1 MFGGWKS
8 EDTKPIHV
16 DEFPGVGRPRGT
28 VIWNQSGLTGKVRA
42 EAQMAGGDSAP
53 VGRLAEELV
62 EQLKKRIAAE
72 DTASLAAALQRVG
85 ALLQA
90 EAEGKA
96 AVDTVEIAAST
107 AGEEAASEQCGALQL
122 KLPQMNTESSAAQA
136 AVSGENASDDS
147 FNSAFS
153 LPGAEELERL
163 RMPPGAE
170 QTRPGVFVVEGDGG
184 VVEMTR
190 SPKSPSPPLPALS
203 DGPVGGTP
211 AEMGL
216 RQAAIAPEEVF
227 QGPVVSALPETC
239 HFSRPT
245 ARNAGEPLANFLLED
260 LKIGITA
267 PCTDI
272 LGTTSRGTTLAKAPI
287 EHPTM
292 NGNLLD
298 YIIHTPPWDMGWERN
313 SSTFHALVQ
322 NTLGEQIDPTGVMAI
337 ISKMRV
343 PVQSPM
349 YAEWQN
355 GDHVR
360 KAVHLTGG
368 VGHAHCTGFT
378 LEVVGAS
385 ATDLEVLEGLLLAA
399 NPGGVVT
406 VSDADP
412 TATRASDCFVLE
424 ESVLPVPLQE
434 LFQPRVA
441 GKLLADVVEH
451 MAQSGFP
458 RKTDALTQAIHA
470 STNESVVVSLL
481 KWAVATEGWRRVPG
495 IMEIKGSWLL
505 EYWTEVI
512 ILELAEPEMIKD
524 ITGAAGVLDFGAQ
537 GLYWGELALVQ
548 GPTQG
553 QESALDSVLAALSV
567 SLTGALGQGPA
578 LLEDVALALAT
589 DHHWGQMQLGPQE
602 ELLVGDLQ
610 KMGRTSAAKA
620 IQLLLKESEMA
631 DHRVLPIIAHT
642 FNIEVAVW
650 VQDFGNGAGFR
661 MGTRWGSEG
670 AQEMIHLLYQEA
682 ANTYVPLVP
691 AQELWHQAQDRT
703 HLLKCRVTT
712 KPRNLD
718 APMTVQMHTPMAEE
732 QHPTSTPSWGGTS
745 MQGLQ
750 GTPTPT
756 RGGTTTGKLVDRW
769 VTVTKKGRHRPA
781 TTSPPSTDVRN
792 FRTMQKLRN
801 IAKLQ
806 NLPGRTMFLH
816 MQTKPTDDMVGRIT
830 VSGTIG
836 ELQQVVDQHDAMF
849 NMVLLPRKAQLKAL
863 EAAGLQFG
871 KTAETEEFH
880 MRRHQRKLLT
890 AKKLLA
896 AAQDPMNF
904 CQYGP
909 ISAPTSH
916 RNSPAA
922 SEAESV
928 ASLSGTDSEEDSTVE
943 AAQQLRPSRAQRQ
956 ADREAR
962 TRRHEARGS
971 RQLRSAAA
979 GGGAQQDSFLDTLT
993 HQLEDLGNMR
1003 TTHKAMKTAASKTA
1017 APKHDMKAATGD
1029 ASAHDMKAAAGD
1041 TPAETGRVQAGLAE
1055 PEWSKAL
1062 HEFQEKQGHVL
1073 TNHLET
1079 MQKHMETQLAAQI
1092 EAITRKTEAL
1102 FSGQQTAQTDNRNVD
1117 HNADCTDFNSA
1128 VDRRAAQVVEIAQ
1141 PAGNE
1146 GVEQTT
1152 PMSWGMSMAQLRN
1165 LSPSQQAEQH
1175 REKMMQA
1182 IMVQDTPSGV
1192 EETACAAG
1200 LGSHRI
1206 LRHGGHTILSVE
1218 ETQRAMKRIEPQLLG
1233 LAAANLKGDADA
1245 TWHKALA
1252 QQVETLPTAE
1262 RRRRETMIS
1271 AGPTDVRMMGV
1282 AYTLGERVPTPCR
1295 LCGSCTET
1303 WPRRL
1308 AEIYLAGDG
1317 AHTEWTQG
1325 FVPQQHAVCSKCV
1338 GGELAESE
1346 TGRTWDFLVLDW
1358 RSGQYRLPH
1367 AHEKDAATVTNTLR
1381 NTAESYASCW
1391 QHLPTYTQ
1399 WERQT
1404 PYHSGS
1410 STRNGNQSSSGRV
1423 ASGTG
1428 DGGGGGDSDDDDEG
1442 RHPRRNDRG
1451 ARGHG
1456 RGGGRAGRPGRGGR
1470 RGGRRDPDQPPSGS
1484 SSSDGD
1490 SEETRSDSERTQTD
1504 AGVDDMEVA
1513 AANADRLIARMSKSS
1528 SLDKNTREAL
1538 HKTLSELSPLKET
1551 EVNGDL
1557 APRYRAEALRVV
1569 QNQLQSWWGKN
1580 TQPISKF
1587 IRVVSIQHMAEHGIL
1602 EIHLVPPRVGYFAL
1616 GECILN
1622 HLLPTGSTLHTAF
1635 IQLKKDDPDVQ
1646 DGVRAWG
1653 RTAEARV
1660 PWNREN
1666 SIESAIMCWLHSEL
1680 MPGAEER
1687 ETAAT
1692 ALEGAARSL
1701 FRRNASPKKNWERLE
1716 EIKATLQ
1723 SIGYH
1728 SKLPII
1734 ERGNCVYRA
1743 LPKPLKDRYRDN
1755 MNTNVTQAQP
1765 NVNLI
1770 DLGNLAEGTTVT
1782 QIKWVVNYLEDL
1794 YQQHR
1799 KEIGSATPKLAKPR
1813 LSDREAVQAIGE
1825 EDAEDSTEPCSGDDE
1840 PLCPVRPVGET
1851 GPKAHARGQQR
1862 WGKGAGQREG
1872 PGDKV
1877 LPRKQDA
1884 SYFQLTDAEE
1894 EAILNALQANKRD
1907 SRGRGTTRM
1916 VGPCWNCGQMGHLQ
1930 RDCPSATVENA
1941 VSKVLCRVED
1951 MEQILEDEHLCQ
1963 AVLGT
1968 DMQSVEEGQVPE
1980 TVFRLM
1986 ADLHAKADAVCTAH
2000 AGDRS

>member
-1 MFGGWKS
+1 
-8 EDTKPIHV
+8 
-16 DEFPGVGRPRGT
+16 
-28 VIWNQSGLTGKVRA
+28 
-42 EAQMAGGDSAP
+42 MAGGDSGP

-62 EQLKKRIAAE
+62 EQLKKRTAAE
-72 DTASLAAALQRVG
+72 DIDITAMAAALQRVG
-85 ALLQA
+85 TLLQA
-90 EAEGKA
+90 EAEENT
-96 AVDTVEIAAST
+96 AVDTPKIAGDTAS
-107 AGEEAASEQCGALQL
+107 EAAVSEQCGALQSNL
-122 KLPQMNTESSAAQA
+122 QMDTETNAAQA
-136 AVSGENASDDS
+136 ATPGENASDDS

-153 LPGAEELERL
+153 LPGVEELDRL
-163 RMPPGAE
+163 RTPQGAE
-170 QTRPGVFVVEGDGG
+170 QPRPGVFVVEGDGG

-190 SPKSPSPPLPALS
+190 SPKSPSPPLSTLG

-216 RQAAIAPEEVF
+216 RQAATAPEEVF
-227 QGPVVSALPETC
+227 QGPAVSTLPVTC
-239 HFSRPT
+239 HFSRRTP
-245 ARNAGEPLANFLLED
+245 RNAGEPLQKFLQKD
-260 LKIGITA
+260 LKIGLNPTG
-267 PCTDI
+267 TDI
-272 LGTTSRGTTLAKAPI
+272 LGAPSRGPILAKAPNKQ
-287 EHPTM
+287 PM
-292 NGNLLD
+292 PNGNLLD
-298 YIIHTPPWDMGWERN
+298 YIVHTPAPEEWEAGDHP
-313 SSTFHALVQ
+313 SFQTLVQ
-322 NTLGEQIDPTGVMAI
+322 NTLGEQGDPTGVTAI
-337 ISKMRV
+337 INEMRV
-343 PVQSPM
+343 AVKSPQ
-349 YAEWQN
+349 YAAWQKE
-355 GDHVR
+355 GRVR
-360 KAVHLTGG
+360 KTVRLANGA
-368 VGHAHCTGFT
+368 GHAHSTGFT

-385 ATDLEVLEGLLLAA
+385 ETDLEVLEGLLLAA

-406 VSDADP
+406 VSDAEP
-412 TATRASDCFVLE
+412 QQTRANDCFVLE
-424 ESVLPVPLQE
+424 ECVLPTPLQE
-434 LFQPRVA
+434 LFQPWVA

-451 MAQSGFP
+451 LRRAEFP
-458 RKTDALTQAIHA
+458 GSADTLTQAILTP
-470 STNESVVVSLL
+470 TNETVVVSLL

-495 IMEIKGSWLL
+495 ILESRGSWLL
-505 EYWTEVI
+505 EYWTQVI
-512 ILELAEPEMIKD
+512 ILELAEPEKIGSIAAAPTGQ
-524 ITGAAGVLDFGAQ
+524 ITGFLDSGLLDSGAQ
-537 GLYWGELALVQ
+537 GPYWGELALVQ
-548 GPTQG
+548 GPVQKH
-553 QESALDSVLAALSV
+553 ESALDSVLGALSV
-567 SLTGALGQGPA
+567 GLTGALGQGSA

-589 DHHWGQMQLGPQE
+589 DHHWRQMRLGPQE

-610 KMGRTSAAKA
+610 KMGRASAAKA
-620 IQLLLKESEMA
+620 IQLLLRESEMA

-650 VQDFGNGAGFR
+650 VQDFGNDAGFR
-661 MGTRWGSEG
+661 MSTRWGSGG

-682 ANTYVPLVP
+682 TNTYVPLVP
-691 AQELWHQAQDRT
+691 AQELWHQAQDHT

-712 KPRNLD
+712 SPRNLE
-718 APMTVQMHTPMAEE
+718 ATATVQIHTPLAKG
-732 QHPTSTPSWGGTS
+732 QHPDSTPSWGGTS

-750 GTPTPT
+750 GTPAPT
-756 RGGTTTGKLVDRW
+756 RGGVTIQKLADQW
-769 VTVTKKGRHRPA
+769 MTVTAKERRRTAA
-781 TTSPPSTDVRN
+781 TSSIPKLRN
-792 FRTMQKLRN
+792 YRTMQKLRN
-801 IAKLQ
+801 ILELPT
-806 NLPGRTMFLH
+806 LPGKTMFLH
-816 MQTKPTDDMVGRIT
+816 MQTKPADDMVGRLT
-830 VSGTIG
+830 VSGTLS
-836 ELQQVVDQHDAMF
+836 ELQQVVELHDALF

-871 KTAETEEFH
+871 KTAESEEFH

-896 AAQDPMNF
+896 SAQSPRGF

-909 ISAPTSH
+909 ISTPTS
-916 RNSPAA
+916 RRGSPAA
-922 SEAESV
+922 SEVESV
-928 ASLSGTDSEEDSTVE
+928 ASLSGTDSGEDVKVE
-943 AAQQLRPSRAQRQ
+943 AVHQLRPGRAQRQ
-956 ADREAR
+956 ADRAAR
-962 TRRHEARGS
+962 TQRHETRSS

-979 GGGAQQDSFLDTLT
+979 GGGAQQDSFLDELT
-993 HQLEDLGNMR
+993 HQLEDLGNLR
-1003 TTHKAMKTAASKTA
+1003 TTPKAMKAAAMKTAS
-1017 APKHDMKAATGD
+1017 PKHDMKATTGD
-1029 ASAHDMKAAAGD
+1029 
-1041 TPAETGRVQAGLAE
+1041 TLAEAEQVQAEPTE

-1062 HEFQEKQGHVL
+1062 QEFQEKQGHVL

-1079 MQKHMETQLAAQI
+1079 MQKHMEAQLTAQL
-1092 EAITRKTEAL
+1092 EAITRKAEAL
-1102 FSGQQTAQTDNRNVD
+1102 FSGPQAARNNNCNTDCNDVMDPQTD
-1117 HNADCTDFNSA
+1117 
-1128 VDRRAAQVVEIAQ
+1128 QVIEIAT
-1141 PAGNE
+1141 PPGNE

-1165 LSPSQQAEQH
+1165 LSPAQQVEQH

-1182 IMVQDTPSGV
+1182 ITLQDAPNGV

-1200 LGSHRI
+1200 LGGHRI

-1262 RRRRETMIS
+1262 RRRREAMVS
-1271 AGPTDVRMMGV
+1271 ARPTDVRMMGV

-1295 LCGSCTET
+1295 LCGSCTEA
-1303 WPRRL
+1303 WPRRM
-1308 AEIYLAGDG
+1308 AEVYLAGDG

-1325 FVPQQHAVCSKCV
+1325 FAPQQHAVCSKCV

-1358 RSGQYRLPH
+1358 HSGQYRLPH
-1367 AHEKDAATVTNTLR
+1367 AHERDAATVTNTLR

-1404 PYHSGS
+1404 PYHGSS
-1410 STRNGNQSSSGRV
+1410 STRDGKHRSSGGA
-1423 ASGTG
+1423 ASGAG
-1428 DGGGGGDSDDDDEG
+1428 GGGGGGDSEDEDEG
-1442 RHPRRNDRG
+1442 RYPRRNDRG

-1470 RGGRRDPDQPPSGS
+1470 REGRRDPDQPPSGS

-1490 SEETRSDSERTQTD
+1490 SEGTQSDSERTQTD
-1504 AGVDDMEVA
+1504 AGGDDMEAA
-1513 AANADRLIARMSKSS
+1513 AANADKLISRMSKSS

-1551 EVNGDL
+1551 EVNRDL

-1587 IRVVSIQHMAEHGIL
+1587 IRVVSIQHMAENGIR

-1616 GECILN
+1616 GECVLS

-1653 RTAEARV
+1653 RTTEARV
-1660 PWNREN
+1660 PWNQEA

-1692 ALEGAARSL
+1692 ALESAARSL
-1701 FRRNASPKKNWERLE
+1701 YQRGASPKKNWERLE

-1728 SKLPII
+1728 SKLSVI

-1755 MNTNVTQAQP
+1755 MNNNVTQAQP

-1799 KEIGSATPKLAKPR
+1799 KEIGNATSKFPKPR
-1813 LSDREAVQAIGE
+1813 PSGREVVHAIGE
-1825 EDAEDSTEPCSGDDE
+1825 EDAEDSAELCSGGEE

-1851 GPKAHARGQQR
+1851 GPKAHARGQRR

-1884 SYFQLTDAEE
+1884 SYFQIADTEDEI
-1894 EAILNALQANKRD
+1894 ILNALQANKRD
-1907 SRGRGTTRM
+1907 SKGRGATRM
-1916 VGPCWNCGQMGHLQ
+1916 IGPCWNCGQMGHLQ
-1930 RDCPSATVENA
+1930 RDCPTATVENA
-1941 VSKVLCRVED
+1941 VSKVLCSVTNLE
-1951 MEQILEDEHLCQ
+1951 ELLEDERLCQ

-1968 DMQSVEEGQVPE
+1968 DMESVEEGQVPE

-1986 ADLHAKADAVCTAH
+1986 ADLHAKADAVCTAR
-2000 AGDRS
+2000 AVDLS